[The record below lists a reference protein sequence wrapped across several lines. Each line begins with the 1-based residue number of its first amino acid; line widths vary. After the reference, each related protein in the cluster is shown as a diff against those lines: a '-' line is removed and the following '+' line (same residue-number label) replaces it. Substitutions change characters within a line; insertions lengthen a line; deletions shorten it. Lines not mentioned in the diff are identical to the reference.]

1 MKSRAH
7 RPTPPSLAAVVDA
20 GWARSTETRWS
31 RACPWC
37 FRVTHSS
44 DAQQKA
50 AQAAVFV
57 GDKIRESA
65 RSPFES
71 PFNINLLALNTR
83 ARNRPDRVAPSV
95 RGSGT
100 RPIPDRPLGTRDRRR
115 EHVETDKS
123 RPYRALICSQSV
135 SPPRECCLAAL
146 RVLHRAR
153 VERPADG
160 RAGEGLW
167 ERRPPRPP
175 LRRRRCPG
183 GWTSAVRLVIDVK
196 RLGA

>member
-1 MKSRAH
+1 MLDGLRRRRRDGRVRVRRAFGSPTVLMRSR
-7 RPTPPSLAAVVDA
+7 RPRKRPS
-20 GWARSTETRWS
+20 SSETRS
-31 RACPWC
+31 GRASALP
-37 FRVTHSS
+37 S
-44 DAQQKA
+44 KA
-50 AQAAVFV
+50 
-57 GDKIRESA
+57 R
-65 RSPFES
+65 
-71 PFNINLLALNTR
+71 FNINLLALNTR
-83 ARNRPDRVAPSV
+83 ARNRPERVAPSV

-123 RPYRALICSQSV
+123 RPQPALICSQSV
-135 SPPRECCLAAL
+135 SPRRECCLAAP